1 MTDFDAASDGGQNSA
16 GDVDD
21 IKDRIWEFLVY
32 LFRRLVVFVSFGPGI
47 LGVLW
52 LVGRILRR

>member
-1 MTDFDAASDGGQNSA
+1 MTEFDATTNELDDSVGG
-16 GDVDD
+16 VED
-21 IKDRIWEFLVY
+21 IKVRIWEFFVY

-47 LGVLW
+47 VGVLW